1 MERNDFINIGICL
14 IGIFVGLSSCSKKD
28 SVDKEFLKENVA
40 FISEQLDL
48 QLQEIEKTGE
58 FLYPRSIKN
67 GNVYYTPIQD
77 WCVGFFPSNLW
88 MTYKLTGDEYW
99 KDYAQKF
106 TESLDTLQHLTTTHD
121 LGFMVGCP
129 YLAGI
134 RFANKEEY
142 KQVIVQAA
150 KSLSSRFRPNVGVI
164 QSWDVDKGWQ
174 KKRGWK
180 CPVIIDNMMNLE
192 LLFEAS
198 LFSGDSTYYN
208 IETKH
213 ANVTLAN
220 HFREDNS
227 SYHVVDYDPESGNVR
242 SRQTAQGYSDA
253 SAWARGQAWG
263 LYGYTVCYRYT
274 KNNKYLEQAGKIAS
288 FIFNNKNLPQDLV
301 PYWDY
306 NTPDIPNS
314 PRDASAAAITASAL
328 YELFE
333 YTNKK
338 DYVVKA
344 DIILESL
351 SGQNYQA
358 KLGENGNFILM
369 HSVGSLPHGNEID
382 VPLNYADYYYLE
394 ALLRK
399 KELSSK

>member
-208 IETKH
+208 IATKH

-253 SAWARGQAWG
+253 SAWVVYGLGNNGYEIKLSSAADNSAPVLGTVTAGQDTLVNVYVYYEG
-263 LYGYTVCYRYT
+263 SDTNIHT
-274 KNNKYLEQAGKIAS
+274 KNLQEDKLDESQSVKIN
-288 FIFNNKNLPQDLV
+288 F
-301 PYWDY
+301 
-306 NTPDIPNS
+306 
-314 PRDASAAAITASAL
+314 TA
-328 YELFE
+328 
-333 YTNKK
+333 T
-338 DYVVKA
+338 A
-344 DIILESL
+344 DN
-351 SGQNYQA
+351 Q
-358 KLGENGNFILM
+358 
-369 HSVGSLPHGNEID
+369 
-382 VPLNYADYYYLE
+382 
-394 ALLRK
+394 
-399 KELSSK
+399 